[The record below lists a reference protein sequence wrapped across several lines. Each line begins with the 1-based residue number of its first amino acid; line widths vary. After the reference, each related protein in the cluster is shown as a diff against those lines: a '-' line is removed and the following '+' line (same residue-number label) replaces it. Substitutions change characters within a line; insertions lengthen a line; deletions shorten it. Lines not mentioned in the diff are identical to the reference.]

1 MTVRK
6 NFLFDEAVAKHLE
19 EIAKLKGQTQTQ
31 TVQEF
36 IQNEYKKIEAK
47 KKLAILDEMAG
58 SLTGKIGNIDA
69 KEAKIQYVSEK
80 YGY

>member
-6 NFLFDEAVAKHLE
+6 NFLFDEEVAKHLE

-36 IQNEYKKIEAK
+36 IEKEYKKISIQ
-47 KKLAILDEMAG
+47 KKLAILDEIAG
-58 SLTGKIGNIDA
+58 SLTGKIGDIDP
-69 KEAKIQYVSEK
+69 KEAYKKHLIEK
-80 YGY
+80 YGN